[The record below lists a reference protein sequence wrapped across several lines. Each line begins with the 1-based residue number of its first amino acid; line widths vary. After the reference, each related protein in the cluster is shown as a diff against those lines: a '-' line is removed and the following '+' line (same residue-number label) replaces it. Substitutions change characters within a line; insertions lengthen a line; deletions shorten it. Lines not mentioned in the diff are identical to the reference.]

1 MSLAEYHAA
10 AAHYHSLRPF
20 ATIDE
25 FQRAFAALQA
35 TLPFLDDDIFVLIA
49 AELDARMLGRL
60 ACTARRF
67 WRKGY
72 ERDTAHPERQT
83 SSSSALSLVEKVAR
97 RRLSVGAQSEQ
108 ELLHLFR
115 SSWLWILAEVESL
128 MPLHFTRPSRRPRGV
143 SLLEEINT
151 AIQLEETAILQGE
164 IRMLA
169 QDPEFESLSLK
180 GIRKKLAERLEWD
193 AAWDGPTWVKKD
205 SNRTGPTWIK
215 KTVKQLVIQTM
226 QSEEYQRREYERW
239 PTVSAERRA
248 RARARRAVLTAATL
262 HPAAGADPAWV
273 QRYGSWWRSTE
284 RYSSQPLRRGTY
296 WTNTQT
302 GESTWENPRGH
313 VPPAGPPAPGFV
325 FYNAF

>member
-1 MSLAEYHAA
+1 MS
-10 AAHYHSLRPF
+10 
-20 ATIDE
+20 
-25 FQRAFAALQA
+25 
-35 TLPFLDDDIFVLIA
+35 
-49 AELDARMLGRL
+49 
-60 ACTARRF
+60 
-67 WRKGY
+67 
-72 ERDTAHPERQT
+72 
-83 SSSSALSLVEKVAR
+83 
-97 RRLSVGAQSEQ
+97 QSEQ

-193 AAWDGPTWVKKD
+193 AAWHGPILKF
-205 SNRTGPTWIK
+205 SRIN

-226 QSEEYQRREYERW
+226 QSDEYQRREFQRW
-239 PTVSAERRA
+239 PAPVSAERRA
-248 RARARRAVLTAATL
+248 RARARRAVLTAASL
-262 HPAAGADPAWV
+262 HPAAGAAPVWV
-273 QRYGSWWRSTE
+273 E

-302 GESTWENPRGH
+302 GESTWQQPNP
-313 VPPAGPPAPGFV
+313 VPQAPGLV
-325 FYNAF
+325 AGY